1 MSRIGKKPVAIPGG
15 VTAAIADGVLTV
27 KGPKGSLSLAKPAGV
42 DFKVDNGVLQLSAVH
57 RIQLF
62 VQVRGMAR
70 LALWRLCARLGVDFQ
85 KPETESGPEE
95 QRQDIDQPASQGSV
109 ARRLRGLN
117 TQYIRQDR
125 DRAQGFNHQTAW
137 YPDIPAQILE
147 NLIQAVYAVAVG
159 VDNPLEGLHDNSFYQ
174 VRQVAPELQGLP

>member
-1 MSRIGKKPVAIPGG
+1 MAFNL
-15 VTAAIADGVLTV
+15 TMADWATV
-27 KGPKGSLSLAKPAGV
+27 V
-42 DFKVDNGVLQLSAVH
+42 
-57 RIQLF
+57 
-62 VQVRGMAR
+62 
-70 LALWRLCARLGVDFQ
+70 

-95 QRQDIDQPASQGSV
+95 QRQDIDQPAPQGSV

-137 YPDIPAQILE
+137 YPESPAQSLE

-159 VDNPLEGLHDNSFYQ
+159 VDNPLEETVFFDTSAIRL
-174 VRQVAPELQGLP
+174 